1 MKRLPL
7 FVAALLA
14 ASLSLPAH
22 ANQAALTKWA
32 ERALPRCPGAAVT
45 LEKIDR
51 QGPANFVVYRAKQTS
66 SDKHCGTQK
75 YILHSPVTGQIVMGS
90 IIPLPN
96 DGRPLQV
103 RLNEEA
109 GTLLKTQ
116 LNTTITPFPL
126 PDGLKEATMTRT
138 TPYGPFAYRGYV
150 DSSGQFLVVGI
161 RSNLKDDPSKPLRDA
176 LKVETGARRGKKDAR
191 LEIVELS
198 DFQCPTC
205 ARAHDRLEPLFEK
218 NLGKINYVRLDL
230 PLFEH
235 HEWAVPAALVAR
247 GIQRVAPAKY
257 WAYVDQVFKNQEKL
271 SATTFDTFAKNFV
284 EDNDI
289 SWPAIEK
296 IYRSPSERT
305 ALLDQVSRAF
315 AIGVTSTP
323 TFIINGQPIGF
334 GDGTYA
340 EETLKRAIGSA
351 TATPTKKSAKK

>member
-1 MKRLPL
+1 MKPLPIL
-7 FVAALLA
+7 ITALLA
-14 ASLSLPAH
+14 ASLSLPAG
-22 ANQAALTKWA
+22 ASEAALTKWA
-32 ERALPRCPGAAVT
+32 ERALPRCPGAAVA

-51 QGPANFVVYRAKQTS
+51 GGPANFVVYRARQTS
-66 SDKHCGTQK
+66 TDKNCGTQK

-96 DGRPLQV
+96 DGRPLYV

-109 GTLLKTQ
+109 GSLLKTQ
-116 LNTTITPFPL
+116 LTTTIAPFPL
-126 PDGLKEATMTRT
+126 PDGLKDVTMTRS

-150 DSSGQFLVVGI
+150 DSSGQFLIVGL

-176 LKVETGARRGKKDAR
+176 LKIETGARRGKKDAR

-205 ARAHDRLEPLFEK
+205 ARAHERLEPLFAK

-235 HEWAVPAALVAR
+235 HEWAMSAAMAAR
-247 GIQRVAPAKY
+247 AIQRVAPAKY
-257 WAYVDQVFKNQEKL
+257 WTFVDGVFKNQEQL
-271 SATTFDTFAKNFV
+271 SAATFDAYAKNFV

-289 SWPAIEK
+289 SWPAVEK
-296 IYRSPSERT
+296 IYRSAAERT
-305 ALLDQVSRAF
+305 VLLDQVSRAF
-315 AIGVTSTP
+315 AIGITSTP

-340 EETLKRAIGSA
+340 EETLKRAIGSSTS
-351 TATPTKKSAKK
+351 TASKKK